1 MEWSAVR
8 SIDSLGLISWELF
21 VPRWVVFRFQ
31 SSLAFNTVRTLQVMD
46 GHSLSLGLERKQL
59 LGGVIQVSTP
69 ITIVKV
75 TQKVCSS
82 PSQSLA
88 ATDIKHMAVCV
99 GNYVNTLR
107 FRNIG

>member
-1 MEWSAVR
+1 
-8 SIDSLGLISWELF
+8 
-21 VPRWVVFRFQ
+21 
-31 SSLAFNTVRTLQVMD
+31 MD

-107 FRNIG
+107 FRNIGANKRFTNFRFVELFHGLWVDF